1 MVKVGEKLLI
11 AVKVIS
17 ITETESGVYY
27 KVAPLDKER
36 HYDTMNIYDKDIQ
49 SCMGQEVKGGK

>member
-1 MVKVGEKLLI
+1 MIKVGEKLLI

-17 ITETESGVYY
+17 ITETESGIHY

-36 HYDTMNIYDKDIQ
+36 HYDTMNIFDKDIQ
-49 SCMGQEVKGGK
+49 SCTGQEAKGGK

>member
-17 ITETESGVYY
+17 ITETESGIFTRSLRWI
-27 KVAPLDKER
+27 KSGITTR
-36 HYDTMNIYDKDIQ
+36 
-49 SCMGQEVKGGK
+49 